1 MKTKI
6 LLLLFFLMLAD
17 NPVTYAAAQ
26 VQTCEVTYKA
36 ERVITERVWLNT
48 VTRKEFKE
56 GKEVG
61 TGQDKKSCGIDALKK
76 LENAGWVITFRD
88 VKMT

>member
-6 LLLLFFLMLAD
+6 LLLLFFLTLAY
-17 NPVTYAAAQ
+17 NPITYAAA
-26 VQTCEVTYKA
+26 QTCEVTYKA
-36 ERVITERVWLNT
+36 ERIITERVWLNT

-61 TGQDKKSCGIDALKK
+61 SGQDKKSCGIVALKK
-76 LENAGWVITFRD
+76 LEDAGWVITFRD